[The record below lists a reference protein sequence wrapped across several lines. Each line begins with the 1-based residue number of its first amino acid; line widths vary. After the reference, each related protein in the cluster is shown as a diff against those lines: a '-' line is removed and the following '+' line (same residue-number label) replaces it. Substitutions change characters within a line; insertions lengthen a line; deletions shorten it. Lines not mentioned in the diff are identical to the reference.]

1 MILPFLFLISPLFAA
16 TDLSAINELENKLPD
31 YTTEKQSDEEIK
43 YQRQNRRF
51 TPPYYIVSMEEIKRS
66 EVQYGALKIGSTVIH
81 IETNELHKNA
91 EMKYVKY
98 FSVEDE
104 KGFKY
109 LQNKDGSVTWKV
121 PSRFIDPLKNEL
133 SMYVPPDKYTPAP
146 KNLVKT
152 VYDRKLKVLPEFS
165 FYAGLVQGQYMKD
178 LFEDKRALI
187 GTSNQYGIQLF
198 TDWNLPI
205 KAGVVVHYEKAS
217 YRLQGGG
224 QVFYTSTSIGP
235 QIKTKDFDF
244 FGAPIRFQT
253 QLRIGPVARASAE
266 TIFGNGTFKFNST
279 DLLVS
284 IERPFKNDWGEFV
297 LGFYSQ
303 SQWLNLVNQEVN
315 VSLKASNAINRSYG
329 LSIAQVFE

>member
-1 MILPFLFLISPLFAA
+1 MILPFLFFVSPLFAN

-31 YTTEKQSDEEIK
+31 YTIEKQSDEEMR

-51 TPPYYIVSMEEIKRS
+51 TPPYYIVSIEEIIKS
-66 EVQYGALKIGSTVIH
+66 EVQYGALKKDSPIRH
-81 IETNELHKNA
+81 IDTNQIQKNA

-121 PSRFIDPLKNEL
+121 LSRFIDPLKNDL
-133 SMYVPPDKYTPAP
+133 MMYVPPDKYKPAP
-146 KNLVKT
+146 KNLAKT
-152 VYDRKLKVLPEFS
+152 VYDHKLKVRPEFG
-165 FYAGLVQGQYMKD
+165 FYAGVVQGDYMKD
-178 LFEDKRALI
+178 LFEDEKALV
-187 GTSNQYGIQLF
+187 GASNQYGIQLF
-198 TDWNLPI
+198 TNWDLPI
-205 KAGVVVHYEKAS
+205 KAGVAIHYEKAS

-224 QVFYTSTSIGP
+224 QVLYSSTSIGP

-253 QLRIGPVARASAE
+253 QLRIGPLAKASAE
-266 TIFGNGTFKFNST
+266 TIYGNGSFKFNST
-279 DLLVS
+279 DLLASV
-284 IERPFKNDWGEFV
+284 ERPFKNNWGEFII
-297 LGFYSQ
+297 GFYAQ
-303 SQWLNLVNQEVN
+303 SQWLNIVKQEVS
-315 VSLKASNAINRSYG
+315 VSLEASNAINSSYG